1 MNSISEQREVLTH
14 VTHVNGWN
22 PDIYISRVVKTSVCF
37 IVVLYATKS
46 SYIVKVTVMTSPMD
60 HPMSLKSE
68 KPLRSF
74 LRKLHGNH
82 TGDLSVDFQ

>member
-60 HPMSLKSE
+60 HPMSHRRLVEHRDNNYSLE
-68 KPLRSF
+68 LLFS
-74 LRKLHGNH
+74 L
-82 TGDLSVDFQ
+82 